1 MPYEPTAA
9 SYLGQSVESGEEQ
22 TLLPKN
28 KHYYE
33 MQGHMRRRCM
43 YAYVHVSVAY
53 VHVCVCSIH
62 TYMSSVHQ
70 GEDAAMKPAMKFG
83 SSPHTCVSLRHW
95 Q

>member
-1 MPYEPTAA
+1 
-9 SYLGQSVESGEEQ
+9 
-22 TLLPKN
+22 
-28 KHYYE
+28 
-33 MQGHMRRRCM
+33 M